1 MKHVNMEG
9 APKKL
14 RFATNTN
21 SACFKTTV
29 SPLLFIVAEKLM
41 ISLKQNKLALFYLK
55 IFHGISYVNYPR

>member
-41 ISLKQNKLALFYLK
+41 FSLKQNKLALFY
-55 IFHGISYVNYPR
+55 